1 MKLTKN
7 LGNLILAIFLILYGL
22 TAFINIPSSGTILAI
37 LALVAG
43 VLKLFGK

>member
-7 LGNLILAIFLILYGL
+7 LGTLVLAIFLILYGL
-22 TAFINIPSSGTILAI
+22 AAFISIPSSGTILAI